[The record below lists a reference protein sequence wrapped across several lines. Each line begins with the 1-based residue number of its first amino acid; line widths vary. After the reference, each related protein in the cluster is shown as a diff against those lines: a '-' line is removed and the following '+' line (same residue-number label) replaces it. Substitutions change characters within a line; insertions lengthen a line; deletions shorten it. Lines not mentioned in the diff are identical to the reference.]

1 MMVTTG
7 CVSTG
12 TIVGNKAPGF
22 QLQDLEG
29 NTVSLGKFRGSPVM
43 LNFWATWCP
52 PCRMEMP
59 FIQEIHEE
67 GSYMGL
73 VILAVNVGEG
83 HTLVSSFMQYYDYT
97 IPVLLDTSRLITQ
110 KYNVGAYPT
119 TFFIDGNGIIQDKVI
134 GAFPSKENLEQ
145 YIESFVSP

>member
-1 MMVTTG
+1 
-7 CVSTG
+7 
-12 TIVGNKAPGF
+12 
-22 QLQDLEG
+22 
-29 NTVSLGKFRGSPVM
+29 
-43 LNFWATWCP
+43 
-52 PCRMEMP
+52 
-59 FIQEIHEE
+59 
-67 GSYMGL
+67 MGL